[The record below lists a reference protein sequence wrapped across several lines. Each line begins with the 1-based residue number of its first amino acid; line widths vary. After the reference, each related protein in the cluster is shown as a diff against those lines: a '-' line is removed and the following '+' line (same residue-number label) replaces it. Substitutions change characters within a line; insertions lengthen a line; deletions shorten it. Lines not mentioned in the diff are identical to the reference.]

1 MSGRTDQDGQAPH
14 WVDSAPPPVMSRPPA
29 PPAPVPSSLTAEQ
42 AARAEAL
49 RAATAGG
56 PRDPNNAIR
65 DAKIYAE
72 WILKGV

>member
-1 MSGRTDQDGQAPH
+1 MSGRTDQDGEAPATWPH
-14 WVDSAPPPVMSRPPA
+14 AYGTLPA

-49 RAATAGG
+49 RAATSGG